1 MHSCVYFVSITVCDL
16 IIVHIDWSYSDLF
29 ASVQCYCVLSVVS
42 ECLCSVR
49 GEFWVSRS
57 HRKPRGGDLRVSLGN
72 PEGGNTSC
80 GGGRPLQEAACL
92 FVVV

>member
-1 MHSCVYFVSITVCDL
+1 MSITVCDL
-16 IIVHIDWSYSDLF
+16 IIVHTDWSYIDLF
-29 ASVQCYCVLSVVS
+29 AGVQCHFELSVIS
-42 ECLCSVR
+42 ECLYSVR

-80 GGGRPLQEAACL
+80 GVGRPLQEAACL